1 MLNIFKFMKNTSKD
15 SEIEIFLNK
24 TNLKCKEL
32 SLNLLKDFGL
42 CEYAYNIEKSAEE
55 LGLEKELIKELIE
68 EYVVQ
73 ILDSKQQFLQYIKEI
88 QTLKLNNKNFD
99 YTPLRHLAHKNL
111 GVAKN
116 LDIEDAQ
123 KILYDIK
130 TNDNIECLFLLVEL
144 LEISAIRLNPECAYR
159 FFNKKD

>member
-88 QTLKLNNKNFD
+88 QTLK
-99 YTPLRHLAHKNL
+99 
-111 GVAKN
+111 
-116 LDIEDAQ
+116 
-123 KILYDIK
+123 